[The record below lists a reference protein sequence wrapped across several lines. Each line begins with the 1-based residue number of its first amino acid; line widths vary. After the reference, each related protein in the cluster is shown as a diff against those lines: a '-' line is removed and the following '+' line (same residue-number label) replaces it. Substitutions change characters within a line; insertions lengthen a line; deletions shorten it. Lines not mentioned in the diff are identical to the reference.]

1 LKLLQLL
8 LLEEESKTRN
18 TNDDD
23 DDEDSRQA
31 ASLIWNGNAFNRLQN
46 NSDNHQE
53 VNDNLYSDHDTLNH
67 DEKTC
72 QDGRCRAIVSKWE
85 SEFRKA
91 FLAITSST
99 TSMEALP
106 RDDGNTISTEKK
118 TSRFDMMMIE
128 GNSKDDAEKSPLQK
142 VASERLSAEEV
153 AR

>member
-1 LKLLQLL
+1 MIH
-8 LLEEESKTRN
+8 
-18 TNDDD
+18 DDD

-53 VNDNLYSDHDTLNH
+53 VNDNLYGNDILNH

-118 TSRFDMMMIE
+118 TSRNDMMMIE
-128 GNSKDDAEKSPLQK
+128 CNSGLKS
-142 VASERLSAEEV
+142 LSMK
-153 AR
+153 